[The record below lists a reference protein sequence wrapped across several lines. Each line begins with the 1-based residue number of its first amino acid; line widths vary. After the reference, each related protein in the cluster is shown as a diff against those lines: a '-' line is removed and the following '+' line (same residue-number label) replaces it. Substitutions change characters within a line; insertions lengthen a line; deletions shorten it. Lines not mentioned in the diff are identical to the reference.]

1 MMSLSNIP
9 SLHSH
14 SPYVFSV
21 VYRSVVGI
29 AIVLLLVPLTHG
41 RIVNTFARYK
51 LILDRE
57 PFGEAADEEQ
67 TSSATAAPIIQ
78 TGPCFIDA
86 LKMCAVTR
94 SGPELR
100 VGFIDVRAKPLK
112 TYYLYEGETEDGITV
127 VSADYEEESAILR
140 KDGLERKLLMQSLNS
155 HRDNSGPPS
164 LSAASHSGG
173 PPGVTDA
180 GRPPGS
186 SGGVRLSAA
195 RVRRMELREARRI
208 ASLAKSEEDQSE
220 EARAAR
226 AQALR
231 NYNLDV
237 IRSGAPG
244 LPIPL
249 TEEEDALLVSEGVLA
264 PLPAP

>member
-1 MMSLSNIP
+1 MMSFPEI
-9 SLHSH
+9 
-14 SPYVFSV
+14 SPLLPHLLRISSAVRRV
-21 VYRSVVGI
+21 VIGV
-29 AIVLLLVPLTHG
+29 AVLLLVVPLTHA

-51 LILDRE
+51 IILDRE
-57 PFGEAADEEQ
+57 PFGEAVDDEQ
-67 TSSATAAPIIQ
+67 ASSAPTTPIIQ
-78 TGPCFIDA
+78 TGPCFIDS

-127 VSADYEEESAILR
+127 VSADYDEESAILR

-155 HRDNSGPPS
+155 NRDGSGPPS
-164 LSAASHSGG
+164 LSAASRSGG
-173 PPGVTDA
+173 PPGVGA
-180 GRPPGS
+180 GERPPGS

-195 RVRRMELREARRI
+195 RIRRMELREARRL
-208 ASLAKSEEDQSE
+208 ASLAKKEEDQSE

-226 AQALR
+226 EQALR